1 MASLCGFDDTYS
13 NEGMRKLNLLE
24 APLGGGGV
32 QVGGGQQS
40 DSVCVF
46 LSLCVCVGKCLC
58 LCALLSARC
67 ESLCSAGAISQRGDV
82 TR

>member
-1 MASLCGFDDTYS
+1 MEVHF
-13 NEGMRKLNLLE
+13 
-24 APLGGGGV
+24 GGGGV

-46 LSLCVCVGKCLC
+46 LSFCVCACVCVSKCLC